1 MDAPAP
7 IGRFSY
13 PNEHDDLTVEAGTDD
28 DYELQFERRVPYCGT
43 PDVLP
48 RLAAENQVF
57 WLFVVGDATPT
68 MRLIGSFPEVV
79 WIRSQ
84 KSYFCSGKSI
94 MNYGL
99 ANGIRIEEALLL
111 PLPRF
116 QKRVQDVLISGLA
129 LVFLLPL
136 LLLIAVLVKLT
147 SRGPVFFRHRRI
159 GSGGRQFHAWKFRSM
174 VSNADEVLARYLA
187 DHPGL
192 KKEWDKDHKLKHDPR
207 ATWIGRV
214 LRKTSLDEVPQL
226 WNVLVGD
233 MSLVGPRPIVAAE
246 IEKYGKTF
254 RDYLRVRPGITGL
267 WQVSGRNNTTYSER
281 LAYDEF
287 YVQHWSP
294 WLDVYILMRTVR
306 TVILCEGAY

>member
-1 MDAPAP
+1 MKYLMQSIDLGVPIYFLGRREDVRRVYADMSRFGWTRLRP

-99 ANGIRIEEALLL
+99 ASGIRIEEAFSYHYL
-111 PLPRF
+111 
-116 QKRVQDVLISGLA
+116 G
-129 LVFLLPL
+129 
-136 LLLIAVLVKLT
+136 
-147 SRGPVFFRHRRI
+147 FRNVPWTFCY
-159 GSGGRQFHAWKFRSM
+159 RQ
-174 VSNADEVLARYLA
+174 
-187 DHPGL
+187 
-192 KKEWDKDHKLKHDPR
+192 
-207 ATWIGRV
+207 
-214 LRKTSLDEVPQL
+214 
-226 WNVLVGD
+226 
-233 MSLVGPRPIVAAE
+233 
-246 IEKYGKTF
+246 
-254 RDYLRVRPGITGL
+254 
-267 WQVSGRNNTTYSER
+267 
-281 LAYDEF
+281 
-287 YVQHWSP
+287 
-294 WLDVYILMRTVR
+294 
-306 TVILCEGAY
+306 